1 MRRLGAGRAR
11 PASAASCRGDLLD
24 CRLRS
29 ETFPMLPSQM
39 TDEASVILRRRP
51 AALRSASRPHQRAR
65 SDVVATAA
73 LIRRQR
79 PSQSG
84 MLLHSIRPEPTV
96 AADRQPGTRP
106 EDDRQLHPAH
116 PAATATALRRP
127 SPAGLE
133 GPQAAEFPP
142 PPNRRPR
149 HRQCRRRPSPT
160 QLTPGGALNAE
171 RPTPPPNASAPTSTQ
186 ETSPPQAGSRPR
198 SPRAL
203 TASPVSPG
211 PRHYNQ

>member
-11 PASAASCRGDLLD
+11 PASAASCRGDLLN

-51 AALRSASRPHQRAR
+51 AALGSASRPHQRAR

-106 EDDRQLHPAH
+106 EDERQLHPAQ

-127 SPAGLE
+127 VTGWPRGTAGRRVSTTPEPEASSPAVPPATQPHPTHPRGRPQRRTADAAAKRVCANLNPGDLAAAGRVSAAVTE
-133 GPQAAEFPP
+133 GADRLPGKLW
-142 PPNRRPR
+142 
-149 HRQCRRRPSPT
+149 PT
-160 QLTPGGALNAE
+160 AL
-171 RPTPPPNASAPTSTQ
+171 
-186 ETSPPQAGSRPR
+186 
-198 SPRAL
+198 
-203 TASPVSPG
+203 
-211 PRHYNQ
+211 

>member
-11 PASAASCRGDLLD
+11 PASAASCRGDLLN

-51 AALRSASRPHQRAR
+51 AALGSASRPHQRAR

-106 EDDRQLHPAH
+106 EDERQLHPAQ

-127 SPAGLE
+127 VTGWPRGTAGRRVSTTPEPEASSPAV
-133 GPQAAEFPP
+133 PP
-142 PPNRRPR
+142 ATQP
-149 HRQCRRRPSPT
+149 HPT
-160 QLTPGGALNAE
+160 HPGGALDAE

-203 TASPVSPG
+203 TASPVSSG